1 MLTPHLQSA
10 NTLATGHLT
19 HPGGTGDAPAWS
31 RRQVLT
37 LAGAA
42 AAGLALHAAPGFG
55 SLRAQPAAAPEGGP
69 AIAKADKSL
78 SILVLGGTIFLGP
91 HIVEHLRARGHSIT
105 LFNRGKSNPTIF
117 PELESLRGDRLGD
130 LSVLQR
136 EVDKGRKWDCVL
148 DTSAYVPLHTRRAA
162 EMLKPAIG
170 GYVLVSTVNVYR
182 DDDTPDQDE
191 SGPTHEQWP
200 DDAPISNEQYGPMK
214 RGCEVELLKILPDA
228 AVVRPSLIAGPR
240 DVTDRFSYWPIR
252 ATLSG
257 KDDRGSEILAPV
269 GPEALTQV
277 VDARDLAAFM
287 VHLAE
292 TRQGGTFNTLG
303 LRGLTMGQ
311 VLKASIASA
320 TRAGAAPSTIRW
332 VAWDELAAND
342 VSMWQDLPAFIPD
355 VPGAPR
361 GMLRRIGTRAEA
373 AGFKARPIAET
384 CRDIQ
389 VWWGTLPE
397 KRRARLRA
405 GLSAEKER
413 QVLAAISKTSPP
425 IAPTAP
431 GTSAPNATPGTR

>member
-1 MLTPHLQSA
+1 MRVATP
-10 NTLATGHLT
+10 TLAALQAATG
-19 HPGGTGDAPAWS
+19 PAPAP
-31 RRQVLT
+31 T
-37 LAGAA
+37 PTP
-42 AAGLALHAAPGFG
+42 AP
-55 SLRAQPAAAPEGGP
+55 APP
-69 AIAKADKSL
+69 IAKADKSL

-130 LSVLQR
+130 LSALQR

-162 EMLKPAIG
+162 ELLKPAIG
-170 GYVLVSTVNVYR
+170 GYVLVSTVNVYT
-182 DDDTPDQDE
+182 DDDTPNQDE
-191 SGPTHEQWP
+191 SGPTHQRWP

-214 RGCEVELLKILPDA
+214 RGCEVELLKVLPNA

-252 ATLSG
+252 AMLSG
-257 KDDRGSEILAPV
+257 VDDRGSEILAPV

-292 TRQGGTFNTLG
+292 TRQSGTFNTLG
-303 LRGLTMGQ
+303 VRGLTMGQ
-311 VLKASIASA
+311 VLAASIASA
-320 TRAGAAPSTIRW
+320 AAPPINAAPSTVRW
-332 VAWDELAAND
+332 VPWDDLAANG

-361 GMLRRIGTRAEA
+361 GMLRRIGTKADA
-373 AGFKARPIAET
+373 AGFTPRPIAET

-389 VWWGTLPE
+389 AWWLTLPE

-413 QVLAAISKTSPP
+413 QVLAAIGKASPTTP
-425 IAPTAP
+425 TAPTAP
-431 GTSAPNATPGTR
+431 TAPPAATPAKR